1 MGCDLGPC
9 LGRVGRRRR
18 VAERRVVGEWVMGI
32 RGDGF
37 LIMCVLLNLTAVLG
51 VEKML
56 LVPRAASEVCRMV
69 TTTVDAFWGSSSKFR
84 TIFGSVGLVAFDTS

>member
-18 VAERRVVGEWVMGI
+18 VAERLVVGEWVIGI

-37 LIMCVLLNLTAVLG
+37 LVMCVLLNLTAVLG
-51 VEKML
+51 LEKT
-56 LVPRAASEVCRMV
+56 LVPRAASEVCRN
-69 TTTVDAFWGSSSKFR
+69 GHLRS
-84 TIFGSVGLVAFDTS
+84 